1 MRGERPAPSKPTDIL
16 KAPTPVWIWAFYLN
30 FETQTLYL
38 MLKFSKAEKWDSSRT
53 IIEYA
58 PAEVQHGEETA
69 EEYTKKVI
77 VPEVSKPAIVE
88 ALVRERYSVS
98 DELALLRQRN
108 TKKAEFSEY
117 NDFVE
122 DAKTLAD
129 EILATE

>member
-1 MRGERPAPSKPTDIL
+1 MAKYFSTGRPEKVARFDQKTLLVAYNIAAAEQNEESGFEYDIV
-16 KAPTPVWIWAFYLN
+16 KV
-30 FETQTLYL
+30 
-38 MLKFSKAEKWDSSRT
+38 AEL
-53 IIEYA
+53 
-58 PAEVQHGEETA
+58 
-69 EEYTKKVI
+69 
-77 VPEVSKPAIVE
+77 SKPAIVE

-122 DAKTLAD
+122 GAKTLAD

>member
-1 MRGERPAPSKPTDIL
+1 
-16 KAPTPVWIWAFYLN
+16 
-30 FETQTLYL
+30 

-77 VPEVSKPAIVE
+77 VPEVSKAAIVE
-88 ALVRERYSVS
+88 ALIRERYSVS

-122 DAKTLAD
+122 GAKTLAD

>member
-1 MRGERPAPSKPTDIL
+1 MRGERPAPGKPTDIL
-16 KAPTPVWIWAFYLN
+16 KAPTPVWMWAFYLN

-77 VPEVSKPAIVE
+77 VPEVSKAAIVE
-88 ALVRERYSVS
+88 ALIRERYSVS

-122 DAKTLAD
+122 GVKTLAD